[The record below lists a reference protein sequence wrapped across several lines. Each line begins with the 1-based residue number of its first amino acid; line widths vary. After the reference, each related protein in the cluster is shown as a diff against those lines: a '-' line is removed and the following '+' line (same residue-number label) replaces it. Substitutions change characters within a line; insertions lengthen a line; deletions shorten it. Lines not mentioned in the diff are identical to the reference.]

1 MLRNPATWRSAELLS
16 KLLRPPVVHSPFRT
30 TNSSPTPLHLS
41 LLPISIFTSF
51 VLLFVRPPSHTY
63 FLPPFHFLFLSR
75 VVRAILPVKM
85 DMNHLIGQRF
95 NLISKSDI
103 RYVGTLH
110 EINPEASTI
119 ALQNVVSFGTE
130 GRRGNPAE
138 EIPPS
143 NSIYE
148 YIVFR
153 GSDVKDISV
162 ADDTKENAQ
171 PEPPRMPDDPAILGS
186 TPQPGPGPQVFPQQ
200 PQQPPQQP
208 LQQPPQGPRPPPPGY
223 PQQPQ
228 FQGYYPPYG
237 PRYPPFPPGPG
248 YPAMPYGAP
257 PGWYPPGQGFP
268 QPPGQ
273 FPPQMPI
280 GPPGPHRTPPTQGAA
295 PTGPKA
301 TSELPVSDRPV
312 SKPPGQEPTAAPAPA
327 RPVDS
332 APTPPIES
340 KPSVAE
346 AVKATTSPTE
356 RAPPTGPRAGRAPP
370 VIPITT
376 PAKPSVPVAASAPL
390 APANANNV
398 TQGTAQAAITEA
410 TRAATAAVAAAM
422 AKLPQPNGQKKPQP
436 GDVSVE
442 GITRQMGEMKPYEAS
457 RAPRGGQQTRGR
469 GGHRGQHHAQANK
482 KVEVPKTDY
491 DFETANAKFNKQD
504 LVKEAIATGSPVE
517 EVESPAQT
525 TNVAEL
531 APTTQSASVYN
542 KSTSF
547 FDNIS
552 SEARDREEGTG
563 ARSVGREW
571 RGEEEKRNIETF
583 GQGSV
588 DGYRSSY
595 RGRGRGRGY
604 GRGRGGYG
612 RGYGSRGRG
621 GRPQSTGVP
630 TAN

>member
-1 MLRNPATWRSAELLS
+1 
-16 KLLRPPVVHSPFRT
+16 
-30 TNSSPTPLHLS
+30 
-41 LLPISIFTSF
+41 
-51 VLLFVRPPSHTY
+51 
-63 FLPPFHFLFLSR
+63 
-75 VVRAILPVKM
+75 M

-130 GRRGNPAE
+130 GRRGSPAE

-162 ADDTKENAQ
+162 AEDKKENAQ
-171 PEPPRMPDDPAILGS
+171 PEPPQMPDDPAILGS
-186 TPQPGPGPQVFPQQ
+186 VPQPGPGPQGLPPQPQQ
-200 PQQPPQQP
+200 PPQPPQQPPQQP
-208 LQQPPQGPRPPPPGY
+208 HQQPPPGPRPPPPPGY

-228 FQGYYPPYG
+228 FPGYYSPYG

-268 QPPGQ
+268 QPPGP
-273 FPPQMPI
+273 FPPQMSI
-280 GPPGPHRTPPTQGAA
+280 GPPGQHPTPPTQRAA
-295 PTGPKA
+295 PTGPRA
-301 TSELPVSDRPV
+301 TSELPVGDRPV
-312 SKPPGQEPTAAPAPA
+312 GKPPGQETAPDAAPTA
-327 RPVDS
+327 S
-332 APTPPIES
+332 APTPPVES

-346 AVKATTSPTE
+346 AVKATVAPTE
-356 RAPPTGPRAGRAPP
+356 RAPPTGPRGGRAPP

-376 PAKPSVPVAASAPL
+376 PAKSSVPAPL
-390 APANANNV
+390 APATANNM

-422 AKLPQPNGQKKPQP
+422 AKLPQPAGQKKPQHADP
-436 GDVSVE
+436 SVE
-442 GITRQMGEMKPYEAS
+442 GVTKQIGEMKPYEGN
-457 RAPRGGQQTRGR
+457 RAPRGGQQSRGR
-469 GGHRGQHHAQANK
+469 GGHRGQYPTQAK
-482 KVEVPKTDY
+482 KVEVPTVDY
-491 DFETANAKFNKQD
+491 DFEMANAKFNKQD
-504 LVKEAIATGSPVE
+504 LVKEAIASGSPLE
-517 EVESPAQT
+517 EVETPVEPDSSADLT
-525 TNVAEL
+525 A
-531 APTTQSASVYN
+531 TTQSANVYN
-542 KSTSF
+542 KGSSF

-552 SEARDREEGTG
+552 SESRDREEHIG
-563 ARSVGREW
+563 ARAGGREW

-621 GRPQSTGVP
+621 GRNNMSQSTGVP
-630 TAN
+630 TPN

>member
-1 MLRNPATWRSAELLS
+1 
-16 KLLRPPVVHSPFRT
+16 
-30 TNSSPTPLHLS
+30 
-41 LLPISIFTSF
+41 
-51 VLLFVRPPSHTY
+51 
-63 FLPPFHFLFLSR
+63 
-75 VVRAILPVKM
+75 M

-130 GRRGNPAE
+130 GRRGSPAE

-153 GSDVKDISV
+153 GSDVKDISI
-162 ADDTKENAQ
+162 AEDKKENAM
-171 PEPPRMPDDPAILGS
+171 PEPPQMPDDPAILGS
-186 TPQPGPGPQVFPQQ
+186 MPQPGPGPQGIPQ

-208 LQQPPQGPRPPPPGY
+208 HQQQPQGPRPPPPGY

-228 FQGYYPPYG
+228 FQGYYPGPYG
-237 PRYPPFPPGPG
+237 PRYPPFPPGPPGPG

-257 PGWYPPGQGFP
+257 PGWYPPPGQGFP

-273 FPPQMPI
+273 FPPPMPI
-280 GPPGPHRTPPTQGAA
+280 GPPGQHHTPPTQRAA
-295 PTGPKA
+295 PSGPRA

-312 SKPPGQEPTAAPAPA
+312 NKPGSQETASAPVP
-327 RPVDS
+327 PPES
-332 APTPPIES
+332 APTPPVES
-340 KPSVAE
+340 KPTVAE
-346 AVKATTSPTE
+346 AVKAPAALNE
-356 RAPPTGPRAGRAPP
+356 RAPPTGPRGGRAPP

-376 PAKPSVPVAASAPL
+376 PSRPPVPAVANAPL
-390 APANANNV
+390 ASANANNN

-422 AKLPQPNGQKKPQP
+422 AKLPQPNGQKPQYADP
-436 GDVSVE
+436 GVE
-442 GITRQMGEMKPYEAS
+442 GVTRQMSDMKPYDS
-457 RAPRGGQQTRGR
+457 NRAPRGGQHTRGR
-469 GGHRGQHHAQANK
+469 GGHRNQYPAQNK
-482 KVEVPKTDY
+482 KVEVPTTDY
-491 DFETANAKFNKQD
+491 DFQTANAKFNKQD
-504 LVKEAIATGSPVE
+504 MVKEAIASGSPLEEIENPAEDLNSVE
-517 EVESPAQT
+517 PPA
-525 TNVAEL
+525 
-531 APTTQSASVYN
+531 TTQNASMYS
-542 KSTSF
+542 KSSF

-552 SEARDREEGTG
+552 SESRDREEGTG
-563 ARSVGREW
+563 ARAVGREW

-595 RGRGRGRGY
+595 RGRGRGRGF

-612 RGYGSRGRG
+612 RGYGARGRG
-621 GRPQSTGVP
+621 GRNMSQSTGVP
-630 TAN
+630 TPN